1 MIGQPGVR
9 WLAALVGLGLAWG
22 LGVRADE
29 PVQAPGRVKAQALP
43 AEKSLRKARVG
54 GKYEML
60 LRQIKVPADAARYAD
75 FRDLGS
81 RELNAY
87 AGFTDLPRGYWVYV
101 YPYWYIWRDL
111 AASPK
116 AKRPWGPEQATGPP
130 DTPTA
135 GDIQT
140 AWASRTPDDQDEWL
154 LLEYA
159 EPVVP
164 EAVAVY
170 ETYNP
175 GALYRVTVFK
185 LDGEEVE
192 VWKGKDPT
200 PVNSGK
206 GVSEVT
212 FRVPFKTNR
221 VKIYLDSRNV
231 PGWNEIDA
239 VGLRDTGGKT
249 HWAVSAHA
257 SSTYAEGAAAPVAV
271 PVRVMVRPVMP
282 VPAPV
287 GKPAPLPAAPA
298 APPPAAPAPATPEAR
313 LRRLQAEV
321 RDLKKALADK
331 EEELK
336 KLEDQ
341 LKKP

>member
-1 MIGQPGVR
+1 VTSQPHV
-9 WLAALVGLGLAWG
+9 WWSAAFVWWVLASG

-29 PVQAPGRVKAQALP
+29 PVKAPGRGKVEALP
-43 AEKSLRKARVG
+43 LEKSLCKARAG

-60 LRQIKVPADAARYAD
+60 LRQIKVSADASRYAG
-75 FRDLGS
+75 FRDLGPC
-81 RELNAY
+81 ELKEY
-87 AGFTDLPRGYWVYV
+87 AGFTDLPKGYWVYV

-111 AASPK
+111 AATPK
-116 AKRPWGPEQATGPP
+116 VKRPWGPEQATGPP
-130 DTPTA
+130 DTPAA

-200 PVNSGK
+200 PIGSGK
-206 GVSEVT
+206 GVSEVA
-212 FRVPFKTNR
+212 FQVPFKANR
-221 VKIYLDSRNV
+221 VKLYLDSRNV

-239 VGLRDTGGKT
+239 VGLRDAAGKT
-249 HWAVSAHA
+249 HWAVSADA
-257 SSTYAEGAAAPVAV
+257 SSTYAEGAGMPVAV

-282 VPAPV
+282 LPAPV
-287 GKPAPLPAAPA
+287 PVAVPVAPKPAAPA
-298 APPPAAPAPATPEAR
+298 AAPQTPEAQ
-313 LRRLQAEV
+313 LRRLREDV
-321 RDLKKALADK
+321 R
-331 EEELK
+331 ELK
-336 KLEDQ
+336 KTLQDKEDQ
-341 LKKP
+341 VKKLEEALKKMP